1 MLRACRFVVRRLHNT
16 NAAQRL
22 IAAASDNYLNRLR
35 SVNAG
40 ANMGY
45 IHVHRT
51 AAVEAWKDIWREPIA
66 NITSPFLLQ
75 WYQSV
80 AEAASNGFHAVSQEL
95 YPRRDNNG
103 QLAYEQVYVLYADTS
118 SSPYHGHKIPLTL
131 LPTNCLCCNP
141 QLNQVR
147 TAFSIGRAT
156 NCCIT
161 SNVSSVSWRAMHS
174 LINGDNI
181 VEYAINHVL
190 KPDAEHHISGK
201 AVKQAF
207 IAEFANIHADIEILV
222 TPGPIYPDVATV
234 YKFMAHLC
242 IMALDRA
249 YALNATAATKTMY
262 TTSQPHCVK
271 RLAQRVFNA
280 IWAYLDQIVHQVV
293 SGEPT
298 LTRTERG
305 STLIN
310 EVLQRAYAREPA
322 MDNFGLITRI
332 VTYSSHSFE

>member
-1 MLRACRFVVRRLHNT
+1 M
-16 NAAQRL
+16 AARK
-22 IAAASDNYLNRLR
+22 DKYLNCLR

-40 ANMGY
+40 ADMGY

-51 AAVEAWKDIWREPIA
+51 TAVTAWKDIWREPIA
-66 NITSPFLLQ
+66 NIMSPFLLEG
-75 WYQSV
+75 YQSV
-80 AEAASNGFHAVSQEL
+80 AEAASNGIHAVSQEL
-95 YPRRDNNG
+95 YPRRDTNG
-103 QLAYEQVYVLYADTS
+103 QLAYEQVYVLYANTS
-118 SSPYHGHKIPLTL
+118 SSPYHGYKIQRTL
-131 LPTNCLCCNP
+131 LPTDCLCCNP

-147 TAFSIGRAT
+147 LAFSIRRGT
-156 NCCIT
+156 NCSVT
-161 SNVSSVSWRAMHS
+161 SNVRSVSWRAMHS
-174 LINGDNI
+174 LINSDNI

-190 KPDAEHHISGK
+190 KPDAELHISGK
-201 AVKQAF
+201 VVKQAF
-207 IAEFANIHADIEILV
+207 IAEFANIHDDIKILV
-222 TPGPIYPDVATV
+222 TPGPIYPDVTAV
-234 YKFMAHLC
+234 YEFMAHRC

-280 IWAYLDQIVHQVV
+280 IWAYLDHIVHQVV

-298 LTRTERG
+298 LTRTEQG

-310 EVLQRAYAREPA
+310 EVLQRAYAREPT
-322 MDNFGLITRI
+322 MDNFGLVTRI